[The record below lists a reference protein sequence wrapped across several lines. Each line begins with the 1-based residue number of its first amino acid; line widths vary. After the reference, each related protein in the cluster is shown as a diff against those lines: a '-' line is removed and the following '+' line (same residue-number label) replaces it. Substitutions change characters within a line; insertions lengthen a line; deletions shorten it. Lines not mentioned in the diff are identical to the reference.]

1 MLKKHAVSALFFGL
15 LILTITPSLT
25 FADGG
30 GECQQGFSNSSLNG
44 SYSCSSTGTLNSGTT
59 EFSTNVV
66 GPASFKDGSLSS
78 TFVLTSRVPNTGI
91 PLIVCMY
98 SSVGTY
104 SVNSDGSFT
113 LSATNTLAQ
122 GACTPTFSITE
133 FGTISNSGQKTD
145 FIGTSVT
152 GAGIAVGQSIGTC
165 TRQQLPEF
173 HAAEHR

>member
-1 MLKKHAVSALFFGL
+1 MLKKQARLRFFLGL
-15 LILTITPSLT
+15 LIVAIAPSLT
-25 FADGG
+25 FAAKGG
-30 GECQQGFSNSSLNG
+30 TPGPPQHGFSNSSLNG
-44 SYSCSSTGTLNSGTT
+44 SYSCSSTGTLNSGTI

-66 GPASFKDGSLSS
+66 GPASFDDGSLSS
-78 TFVLTSRVPNTGI
+78 TFVLTSRIPFSSS

-98 SSVGTY
+98 TSVGTY

-113 LSATNTLAQ
+113 VSATNTLSE
-122 GACTPTFSITE
+122 GGCSPTFSITE

-165 TRQQLPEF
+165 TKQQSP
-173 HAAEHR
+173 